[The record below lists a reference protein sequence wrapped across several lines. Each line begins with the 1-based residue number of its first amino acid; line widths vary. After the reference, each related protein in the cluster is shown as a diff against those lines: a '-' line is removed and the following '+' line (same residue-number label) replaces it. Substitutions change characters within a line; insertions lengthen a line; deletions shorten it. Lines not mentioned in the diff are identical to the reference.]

1 MSRHKHFADPPPDL
15 AQRFPPRQRL
25 ALGFPTL
32 TAAPP
37 PEPLPARE
45 DWTLRVF
52 GLAAERTLTWAE
64 LLALP
69 QSTLT
74 LDLHCVTH
82 WSKLDTVWTGIR
94 TCDLLAALEVS
105 PQATHVMSHA
115 HGDYSAALPLD
126 DWRRADLLLA
136 HTYAGEPLEQKHGG
150 PLRLVAPH
158 RYFWKSVKWLEGLE
172 FMDRDRPGY
181 WEARGY
187 HHRGDPWRSE
197 RWESD

>member
-1 MSRHKHFADPPPDL
+1 MCISDR
-15 AQRFPPRQRL
+15 
-25 ALGFPTL
+25 
-32 TAAPP
+32 
-37 PEPLPARE
+37 
-45 DWTLRVF
+45 
-52 GLAAERTLTWAE
+52 AAERTFTWAD

-74 LDLHCVTH
+74 LDIHCVTH
-82 WSKLDTVWTGIR
+82 WSKLDTVWTGVR
-94 TCDLLAALEVS
+94 TRDLLAALELS
-105 PQATHVMSHA
+105 PQATHVMAHA

-126 DWRRADLLLA
+126 DWRREDLLLA
-136 HTYAGEPLEQKHGG
+136 HSYAGEALEEKHGG

-187 HHRGDPWRSE
+187 HHRGDPWNSE

>member
-1 MSRHKHFADPPPDL
+1 MSRRKHFADPPPEQ
-15 AQRFPPRQRL
+15 AERFPPRQRL
-25 ALGFPTL
+25 ALGFPVL
-32 TAAPP
+32 TAAAP
-37 PEPLPARE
+37 PEPLPAAQ
-45 DWTLRVF
+45 DWTLRAF
-52 GLAAERTLTWAE
+52 GLARERTLTWAD

-74 LDLHCVTH
+74 LDIHCVTH
-82 WSKLDTVWTGIR
+82 WTKLDTVWQGVR
-94 TCDLLAALEVS
+94 TRDLLDALEIS
-105 PQATHVMSHA
+105 PQATHVMAHA
-115 HGDYSAALPLD
+115 LGDYSAALPLE
-126 DWRRADLLLA
+126 DWQRDDLLIA
-136 HTYAGEPLEQKHGG
+136 HSYAGEPLEQGRGG

-187 HHRGDPWRSE
+187 HWRGDPWQSE